1 MNMYRLNPTVLDRA
15 RELNGFTSD
24 EKLAA
29 ELDVSGTTVRNWRH
43 GRGTPSIQRLMQLR
57 TLARTPLDDLL
68 IEDVGDAA
76 A

>member
-1 MNMYRLNPTVLDRA
+1 MYRLNPNVLDRA

-24 EKLAA
+24 EKLGA
-29 ELDVSGTTVRNWRH
+29 EIGVSGTTVRNWRH

-57 TLARTPLDDLL
+57 TLTGLPLDSLL
-68 IEDVGDAA
+68 IEESENKAA